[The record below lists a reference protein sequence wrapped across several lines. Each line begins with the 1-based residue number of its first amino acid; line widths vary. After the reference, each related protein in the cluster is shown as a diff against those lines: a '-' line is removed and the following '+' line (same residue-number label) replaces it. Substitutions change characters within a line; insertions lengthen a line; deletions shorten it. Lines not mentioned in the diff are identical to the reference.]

1 MRKSRAFIVCVI
13 IAAIFSTL
21 FTGCN
26 NNSNTNI
33 QGSGAIV
40 KVRLNEVVRSIFYA
54 PMYAAINEGI
64 FKEEG
69 LEIDLSTGQGA
80 DKTMQQVLSK
90 NADIGFCGS
99 EQVIYSYN
107 QGREDYAVLFAQ
119 LTKRDGSFLV
129 ARNPDPNFN
138 WQKVKGKTIIG
149 GRPGGVPEMTL
160 EYILRNNGLTVS
172 FNDEKSGKDVN
183 ILTNLD
189 FTATAAAFKSGIG
202 DYVAL
207 FEPTATVLQ
216 DENAGSIVASIGKDS
231 GEIPYTCF
239 FAIKS
244 YMEKNPEIVQKFTNA
259 VYKGVKWVEEHSP
272 EEIAKSIKSFFP
284 GSDEKQLVTVVK
296 RYKDQDTWTKDL
308 VFTESALSR
317 IEDIIQSYKAD
328 LLPSRPPFDK
338 IINNKFAVEAGQK
351 FKK

>member
-1 MRKSRAFIVCVI
+1 MRKNKVFIVFVM
-13 IAAIFSTL
+13 IALIFSTVL
-21 FTGCN
+21 TGCG
-26 NNSNTNI
+26 NNSVAKDDNGNKLTKI
-33 QGSGAIV
+33 
-40 KVRLNEVVRSIFYA
+40 RLNEVVRSVFYA
-54 PMYAAINEGI
+54 PMYAAINEGF

-69 LEIDLSTGQGA
+69 LEVELSTGQGA

-107 QGREDYAVLFAQ
+107 QGREDYAILFAQ

-129 ARNPDPNFN
+129 GRSPDNNFT
-138 WQKVKGKTIIG
+138 WEKLKGKKVIG

-160 EYILRNNGLTVS
+160 EYILRNHGLTVS
-172 FNDEKSGKDVN
+172 FNDDKPSKDVN

-207 FEPTATVLQ
+207 FEPTATALQ

-231 GEIPYTCF
+231 GELPYTCF
-239 FAIKS
+239 FATKS
-244 YMEKNPEIVQKFTNA
+244 YIENNPEIVQKTTNA
-259 VYKGVKWVEEHSP
+259 IFKGVKWVESHTP

-284 GSDEKQLVTVVK
+284 GSDEKQIITVVK

-308 VFTESALSR
+308 ILTEDALTR

-328 LLPSRPPFDK
+328 LLPSRPPYDK
-338 IINNKFAVEAGQK
+338 VIDNKFALEAGK
-351 FKK
+351 SSKK